1 MLKAIEEL
9 PHDKPIAGVHC
20 VPITN
25 HGLVV
30 MAWDKEEQLLTTID
44 GRIEGNES
52 FEEALEREVME
63 EVGMTISNEK
73 IPFAS
78 WYWEST
84 DTYTI
89 WYLVKAQQFLPYSF
103 EDEKTGYVLCNFNT
117 AKQMIAKLEPN
128 FEIRIQILDLAY
140 KKAIQL
146 DWL

>member
-1 MLKAIEEL
+1 MLMAIEEL

-25 HGLVV
+25 DRLVG
-30 MAWDKEEQLLTTID
+30 MAWDKEEQLLTTIG

-52 FEEALEREVME
+52 FEEALEREAME

-73 IPFAS
+73 IPFAA

-89 WYLVKAQQFLPYSF
+89 WYLVKVQQFLPYTF
-103 EDEKTGYVLCNFNT
+103 ENEKTGYVLLNFNT
-117 AKQMIAKLEPN
+117 AKQMITKLETN
-128 FEIRIQILDLAY
+128 FEKRIQILDLAY

-146 DWL
+146 EWL

>member
-1 MLKAIEEL
+1 MLMAIEEL
-9 PHDKPIAGVHC
+9 PNDKPIAGVHC
-20 VPITN
+20 VPITDD
-25 HGLVV
+25 GLVV
-30 MAWDKEEQLLTTID
+30 MAWDKEEQILTTID

-52 FEEALEREVME
+52 FEEALEREAME

-89 WYLVKAQQFLPYSF
+89 WYLVKVQQFLPYTF
-103 EDEKTGYVLCNFNT
+103 ENEKTGYVLLNFNT
-117 AKQMIAKLEPN
+117 AKQMITKLETN
-128 FEIRIQILDLAY
+128 FEKRIQILDLAY

-146 DWL
+146 EWL